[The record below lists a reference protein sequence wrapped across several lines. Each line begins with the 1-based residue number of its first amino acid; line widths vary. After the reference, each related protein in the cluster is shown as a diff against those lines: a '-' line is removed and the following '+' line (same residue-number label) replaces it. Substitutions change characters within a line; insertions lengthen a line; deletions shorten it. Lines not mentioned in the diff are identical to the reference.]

1 MRCGRCAVTMLV
13 LLAGPRRGAAAEP
26 APPVV
31 APADSGRLVQRFDFE
46 EAALAPLTMPF
57 NFYRSIAPELGF
69 PRFGDM
75 HLTDAVAH
83 EGRFSF
89 VFELEGG
96 SMAARV
102 PTAVIPV
109 LPGADH
115 AVRAWVRTD
124 GLTHAAACLA
134 AELHDER
141 HQPIAGTRVESPHL
155 RSTDWEQVVIDVP
168 GNSPNAADLVIELL
182 VLQPQ
187 QSGGVRGPQ
196 LGDVSGRVWFDDIE
210 VRRQPRIELSTGQPG
225 EIICGAAAPALQIV
239 VRDPTDEALIARM
252 VVTDVD
258 GRNVR
263 GEERVAQ
270 RGVWQHT
277 LSLDGIEQ
285 GWYSASVEVR
295 NGRGVVGQRAIQFV
309 RIQEPALALREE
321 RFGVSLDEAGA
332 TSGLPLARALGLRSL
347 LLPARAEGQ
356 PATDLIWRYRQA
368 FAPPPDLA
376 LRLPAAVPP
385 GAAVDEAAIHSA
397 LRRGGMDGVLLTF
410 GLGGRHCVLDLPGA
424 TDAASAEYAALLPDR
439 KLESLVGA
447 VARALR
453 EYVADP
459 VLLVPWPVEHEPAPI
474 PAPHGYWLSVPASV
488 PPASIEGYAQRFGA
502 AERPVFATLDILD
515 GRYAPADRVTDL
527 VLRGLHAW
535 RGGLRG
541 ILIAAPWSQGAT
553 TAPEPAF
560 PAWRA
565 LAQRLDGRRFM
576 QELPIEAGLR
586 CWLLAGP
593 GPQDWGLVAWRQG
606 EDAGRDLRL
615 ELAAGPVEGFDV
627 FGNRRTIEPRE
638 GVHTVAIGAR
648 PVFLEGIDGVLAQF
662 RAGLRLEPPF
672 LDARRQVHDCEL
684 VVTNP
689 WDETISGTLGLR
701 PPAGWRIEPRLH
713 RISLRGGEE
722 VRLPVSIVI
731 AQRTVTGPA
740 ALEADVILTGN
751 GDRRL
756 RVLVNV
762 EAGVQGLEFAASW
775 RLDPPGGGSDLV
787 IDQSITNTTDQALSL
802 VAYVTAPDIGRLQ
815 QAIGTLPPG
824 QTALRSFR
832 LRGGARILP
841 GRDVRL
847 GVIEQSGAR
856 LNRSL
861 EIPEEILSAAQVGS
875 GRAAGD

>member
-13 LLAGPRRGAAAEP
+13 LLAGPWPGAAAEP

-31 APADSGRLVQRFDFE
+31 GPGDSGRVVQRFDFE

-75 HLTDAVAH
+75 HLTDAAAH

-124 GLTHAAACLA
+124 GLTHAAACVA

-141 HQPIAGTRVESPHL
+141 HQPIPGTRVESALL

-168 GNSPNAADLVIELL
+168 GSSPNAADLVLELL

-187 QSGGVRGPQ
+187 QAGGVRGPQ
-196 LGDVSGRVWFDDIE
+196 LGDVAGRVWFDDIE
-210 VRRQPRIELSTGQPG
+210 VRRQPRIELSTRQPG
-225 EIICGAAAPALQIV
+225 EVISGAAAPALHVV
-239 VRDPTDEALIARM
+239 VRDPTDEALTARL
-252 VVTDVD
+252 VVTDID
-258 GRNVR
+258 GRNIR
-263 GEERVAQ
+263 DEERAAQ

-277 LSLDGIEQ
+277 LALDGIEQ
-285 GWYSASVEVR
+285 GWYGASVEVR
-295 NGRGVVGQRAIQFV
+295 NGGGVVGRRAIQFV
-309 RIQEPALALREE
+309 RIEEPKLALREE
-321 RFGVSLDEAGA
+321 RFGVALDEGGA
-332 TSGLPLARALGLRSL
+332 TSGLPLARVLGLRSL

-356 PATDLIWRYRQA
+356 PATDLIWRFRQA
-368 FAPPPDLA
+368 FTPPPDLA
-376 LRLPAAVPP
+376 LRLPAAPL
-385 GAAVDEAAIHSA
+385 AVDEAAIHAA
-397 LRRGGMDGVLLTF
+397 LRSGGMDGVLLTF
-410 GLGGRHCVLDLPGA
+410 GLGGRHCVLDLPGD
-424 TDAASAEYAALLPDR
+424 TDADSAEYAALLPDR
-439 KLESLVGA
+439 KLESLVGT

-453 EYVADP
+453 EYVVDP
-459 VLLVPWPVEHEPAPI
+459 ILLVPWPIEHEPAPL

-488 PPASIEGYAQRFGA
+488 PPVSIEGYAQRFSA
-502 AERPVFATLDILD
+502 AERPVFATLDTLD
-515 GRYAPADRVTDL
+515 SRYAPADRVTDL

-535 RGGLRG
+535 RAGLRG
-541 ILIAAPWSQGAT
+541 VLIAAPWSPGDT
-553 TAPEPAF
+553 TAPQPAF

-565 LAQRLDGRRFM
+565 LAQRLDGRRFL

-593 GPQDWGLVAWRQG
+593 GPQDWGLVAWNQSAQA
-606 EDAGRDLRL
+606 DRDLRL
-615 ELAAGPVEGFDV
+615 ELAAGPVVVFDV
-627 FGNRRTIEPRE
+627 FGNRRTVEPRG
-638 GVHTVAIGAR
+638 GVHTVALGTR
-648 PVFLEGIDGVLAQF
+648 PVFIEGIDGVLAQF
-662 RAGLRLEPPF
+662 RAGMRIEPPF
-672 LDARRQVHDCEL
+672 LDARHQVHDCEL

-689 WDETISGTLGLR
+689 WDESISGTLGLR

-713 RISLRGGEE
+713 RINLRGGEE

-740 ALEADVILTGN
+740 VLEADVVLTGN

-775 RLDPPGGGSDLV
+775 RLDPPGAGGDLV
-787 IDQSITNTTDQALSL
+787 IDQSITNTTDQSLSL

-815 QAIGTLPPG
+815 QAIGTLHPG

-832 LRGGARILP
+832 LRDGARILP
-841 GRDVRL
+841 GRNVRL

-861 EIPEEILSAAQVGS
+861 AIPEEILSAAQVGR